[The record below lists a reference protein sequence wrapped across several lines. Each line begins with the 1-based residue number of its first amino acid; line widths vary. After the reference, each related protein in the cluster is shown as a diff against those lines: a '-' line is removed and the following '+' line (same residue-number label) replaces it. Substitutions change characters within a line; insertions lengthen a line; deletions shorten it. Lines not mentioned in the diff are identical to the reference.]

1 MTSLRLAL
9 VLTLVLAACGDP
21 ETVDTTTTTPAS
33 TTSEATTTTPAET
46 PTTGAETTTTAG
58 VTTTTAPLYLV
69 PIPWEFPAVF
79 GTSGDPHGSG
89 CVVAGGVLPDGLW
102 FGYAEAVGGGV
113 ITFDLACY
121 FTGAAAEAAAT
132 ADGAEAFDNY
142 IRNQNPMTFPVP
154 ISPLA
159 QVFYIDATPS
169 DAGFFPQPIAVA
181 SWPTAAS
188 YLPCPGELCGV
199 WLYVNGGQAT
209 GVVEMFQ
216 P

>member
-1 MTSLRLAL
+1 MIPLRLSL
-9 VLTLVLAACGDP
+9 VLSLVLAACGGTGTTGTST
-21 ETVDTTTTTPAS
+21 TVAS
-33 TTSEATTTTPAET
+33 TTSEATTTVPEDTTTTAAE
-46 PTTGAETTTTAG
+46 ATTTTAG
-58 VTTTTAPLYLV
+58 VTTTTAPLYVV

-79 GTSGDPHGSG
+79 GASGDPHGSG
-89 CVVAGGVLPDGLW
+89 CVVEGGLLPDGLW

-121 FTGAAAEAAAT
+121 FTGAAAEAEAT
-132 ADGAEAFDNY
+132 ADGTEVFDNY

-159 QVFYIDATPS
+159 QVFYIDATLS
-169 DAGFFPQPIAVA
+169 DAGFFPQPIAVS

-188 YLPCPGELCGV
+188 YLPCPGEFCGV